1 MAVAEQTLAQ
11 ASELAPEP
19 AAFPPF
25 ESASF
30 VSQIFW
36 LVVIFG
42 LLYWLMSTIALPRV
56 GAILENR
63 RNRIEGDLA
72 DASRMQEQA
81 TAAGHAY
88 DTKLAGAKAN
98 AQALAQKTHEEL
110 LAADDAKRHA
120 LEEELNGK
128 MAASERQIADTKARA
143 MGNVQG
149 IARDAA
155 AAIVEH
161 LTGKPADRGA
171 VEAAVS
177 EAGGPAAPATT
188 ATA

>member
-1 MAVAEQTLAQ
+1 MAVAEQTLAK

-30 VSQIFW
+30 LSQIFW

-42 LLYWLMSTIALPRV
+42 LLYWLMSKIALPRV

-63 RNRIEGDLA
+63 KNRIEGDLA
-72 DASRMQEQA
+72 DAARMQEQA
-81 TAAGHAY
+81 TAAGAAY
-88 DTKLAGAKAN
+88 EKKLADAKAN
-98 AQALAQKTHEEL
+98 AQGVAQKTHEEL
-110 LAADDAKRHA
+110 LAADEARRHA
-120 LEEELNGK
+120 LEDELNGR
-128 MAASERQIADTKARA
+128 MAAAERQIGETKARA

-161 LTGKPADRGA
+161 LTGRPADA
-171 VEAAVS
+171 AALDAAVN
-177 EAGGPAAPATT
+177 EAGTPAAT
-188 ATA
+188 A

>member
-25 ESASF
+25 ESSTF
-30 VSQIFW
+30 LSQIFW
-36 LVVIFG
+36 LVIIFG
-42 LLYWLMSTIALPRV
+42 LLYWLMSKIALPRV
-56 GAILENR
+56 GSILESR
-63 RNRIEGDLA
+63 RRRIEGDLA
-72 DASRMQEQA
+72 DASRMQQQA
-81 TAAGHAY
+81 TAAEAAY
-88 DTKLAGAKAN
+88 EKKLSDAKTN

-110 LAADDAKRHA
+110 LAEEDAKRHA
-120 LEEELNGK
+120 LEAELNAR

-143 MGNVQG
+143 MGNVRG

-161 LTGKPADRGA
+161 LTGRPADAAA
-171 VEAAVS
+171 VEAAVA
-177 EAGGPAAPATT
+177 EAGAPATN
-188 ATA
+188 AA

>member
-11 ASELAPEP
+11 ASELTPEP

-30 VSQIFW
+30 LSQIFW

-63 RNRIEGDLA
+63 KSRIEGDLA
-72 DASRMQEQA
+72 DAARMQEQA
-81 TAAGHAY
+81 TAAGAAY

-98 AQALAQKTHEEL
+98 AQALAQKTHEDL
-110 LAADDAKRHA
+110 LAEQDAKRHA
-120 LEEELNGK
+120 LEDELNGK
-128 MAASERQIADTKARA
+128 MAAAERQIGETKARA
-143 MGNVQG
+143 MGNVQN

-161 LTGKPADRGA
+161 LTGRPADRQA
-171 VEAAVS
+171 VDAAVN
-177 EAGGPAAPATT
+177 EAGTPAAT
-188 ATA
+188 AA

>member
-1 MAVAEQTLAQ
+1 MAVAEQTLAR
-11 ASELAPEP
+11 ASDLTPEP
-19 AAFPPF
+19 TAFPPF
-25 ESASF
+25 ESSTYL
-30 VSQIFW
+30 SQIFW
-36 LVVIFG
+36 LVIIFG

-120 LEEELNGK
+120 LEDELNGK
-128 MAASERQIADTKARA
+128 MAAAERQIGETKDRA
-143 MGNVQG
+143 MGNVRA

-161 LTGKPADRGA
+161 LTGKPADPQA
-171 VEAAVS
+171 VDAAVA
-177 EAGGPAAPATT
+177 EAGTPATT
-188 ATA
+188 A